1 MLIKFIITKDD
12 GLQIETF
19 DIDMEKNRIYKLHV
33 NNKDPYIRSLNDYIL
48 NDVFKRR
55 VIAE

>member
-19 DIDMEKNRIYKLHV
+19 DIDMGKNRICKLHV

-48 NDVFKRR
+48 NDLCSRR
-55 VIAE
+55 IIPE